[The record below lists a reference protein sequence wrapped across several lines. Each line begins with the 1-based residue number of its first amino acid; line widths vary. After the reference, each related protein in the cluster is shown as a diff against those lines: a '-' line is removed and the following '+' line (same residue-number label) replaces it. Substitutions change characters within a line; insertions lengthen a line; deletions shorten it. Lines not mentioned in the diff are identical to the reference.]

1 VDHGLVKKKGYF
13 REIDL
18 GYFYEV
24 FFIVLWL
31 AFFCGE
37 VEENRSF

>member
-1 VDHGLVKKKGYF
+1 MDHGLVMKKGYF
-13 REIDL
+13 IEIDL

-24 FFIVLWL
+24 FYCALVSI
-31 AFFCGE
+31 FCGE

>member
-1 VDHGLVKKKGYF
+1 VGVEQEKGKIGSLVYDILMRF
-13 REIDL
+13 L
-18 GYFYEV
+18 V
-24 FFIVLWL
+24 VLWL

>member
-1 VDHGLVKKKGYF
+1 M
-13 REIDL
+13 R
-18 GYFYEV
+18 

-37 VEENRSF
+37 VEENRRGDDVVPFLDDFCCLDLG